1 MIALDGGIDGLDF
14 YKIISQNVSSYLNE
28 GGALLL
34 ECGIGQAETIRKM
47 LVGFKT
53 VEIIK
58 DYDNIDRIV
67 KAVL

>member
-1 MIALDGGIDGLDF
+1 MALDGGDTGLDF
-14 YKIISQNVSSYLNE
+14 YKIISENASAHLKD

-34 ECGIGQAETIRKM
+34 ECGIGQAQEIADM
-47 LVGFKT
+47 LKGFSS

-58 DYDNIDRIV
+58 DYENIDRIV